1 MAEYISGLASDG
13 NRRSVTCLGLHDPFA
28 HTTALAFAFNLC
40 FVPVVVLLSWVVLW
54 TMKAVG
60 YGNDRPRSYLA
71 KRCMLSLMALW
82 YVTLVPVLKTAMSI
96 GLCVD
101 IDDSMNVHAHSTT
114 TKYWSVDTD
123 LECYTDDHAKLLYF
137 VVLVFVCPMYGG
149 LLIVFALFLRA
160 PAEQLRDKDGWV
172 YETTGFLYR
181 SYSLGCRR
189 YWEVA
194 IVLRKVTIAFMVFC
208 AHLYDSVVPMIGVS
222 HVITLT
228 IAAQTVVKPYRKE
241 FEDLNKFDLV
251 SMFVSLVTTLIAIM
265 LAQEDFPEDVTRKLS
280 TAVCV
285 LLNLITFV
293 TFAYCNLKF
302 LTEYLKHKLME
313 QNEDC
318 EPDWGVF
325 TVLVRF
331 ISCELTHA
339 IDSVKARFASSDTSD
354 AASTRC

>member
-13 NRRSVTCLGLHDPFA
+13 NRRSVTCLDIEDPFGHPA
-28 HTTALAFAFNLC
+28 ALAFAFNIC
-40 FVPVVVLLSWVVLW
+40 FVPIVVFLFWVVFW
-54 TMKAVG
+54 TVKAAG
-60 YGNDRPRSYLA
+60 DKERSLRFLA

-82 YVTLVPVLKTAMSI
+82 YITLVPVLKISLSI

-101 IDDSMNVHAHSTT
+101 VDDSVNAYADDLT
-114 TKYWSVDTD
+114 TKYWAVDTD
-123 LECYTDDHAKLLYF
+123 IRCFEDDHANLLYF
-137 VVLVFVCPMYGG
+137 VVLAFVCPMYGG
-149 LLIVFALFLRA
+149 LLIVFSLCLRA

-194 IVLRKVTIAFMVFC
+194 IVLRKVAIAFMVFC

-228 IAAQTVVKPYRKE
+228 IAAQIVVKPYRKE

-251 SMFVSLVTTLIAIM
+251 SMFVSSVTTLVAIM

-280 TAVCV
+280 TALCALV
-285 LLNLITFV
+285 NLATFV
-293 TFAYCNLKF
+293 VFAYFNLKF
-302 LTEYLKHKLME
+302 LAEYLKHKLIAQHE
-313 QNEDC
+313 ECD
-318 EPDWGVF
+318 PDWGVF

-331 ISCELTHA
+331 IGCKLKHA